1 MKTKS
6 LITLRMEGLRL
17 IQTMSS
23 GQLAIDHRAAKI
35 TGKSNAKGWSK
46 GSRKLWEL
54 LKVCENKTRQT
65 KN

>member
-1 MKTKS
+1 
-6 LITLRMEGLRL
+6 MEGLKL